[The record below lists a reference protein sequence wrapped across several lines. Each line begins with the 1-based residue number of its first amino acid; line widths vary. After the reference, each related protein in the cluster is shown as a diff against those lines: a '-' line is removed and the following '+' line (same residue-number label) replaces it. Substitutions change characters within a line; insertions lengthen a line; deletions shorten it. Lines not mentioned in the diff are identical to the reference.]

1 MADLVV
7 IGYPDK
13 ATAEQA
19 MAKLGELQ
27 KGLVV
32 QLAGASIITRDAQG
46 NLHNETPSGATG
58 AGAASGA
65 LWGTLIGLLF
75 FIPFAGLLIGGIFGA
90 LFGKLSDVGIRD
102 EWRQQVQDV
111 DKPGQAALAFMVVKA
126 TPDKTLEALAPFG
139 GEVLK
144 TSLSNDVEEEIQ
156 KALDAHDGS
165 VAHVPAGTLPA

>member
-13 ATAEQA
+13 STAESA
-19 MAKLGELQ
+19 LSKLGELQ
-27 KGLVV
+27 RGLVV
-32 QLAGASIITRDAQG
+32 QL
-46 NLHNETPSGATG
+46 HNETPTGATG

-75 FIPFAGLLIGGIFGA
+75 FVPFAGLLIGGIFGA
-90 LFGKLSDVGIRD
+90 VFGKLGSLGIKE

-111 DKPGQAALAFMVVKA
+111 VQPGQAALAFMVIKA

-139 GEVLK
+139 GQVLK
-144 TSLSNDVEEEIQ
+144 TSLSNEVEEEIQ
-156 KALDAHDGS
+156 KALDAQGNT
-165 VAHVPAGTLPA
+165 PA